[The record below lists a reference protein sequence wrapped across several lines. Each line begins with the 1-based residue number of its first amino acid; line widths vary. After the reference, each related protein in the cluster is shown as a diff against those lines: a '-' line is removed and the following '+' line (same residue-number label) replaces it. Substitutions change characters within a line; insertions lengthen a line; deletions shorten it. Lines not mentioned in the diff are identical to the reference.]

1 MISFT
6 LTSKEKALGLLQN
19 IKLIIFAESLGGTE
33 SLLNCKV
40 TVMIQRKQTVFLL
53 LACILA
59 LVCFFVRLQWIDALQ
74 IVSAALSV
82 YTIFQYRRRMVQA
95 RLCLAGL
102 LVVFAWY
109 IGLAI
114 LEGEAGIVESLPM
127 VNAILIFLARK
138 GILDD
143 EKLVRAADRIR

>member
-1 MISFT
+1 
-6 LTSKEKALGLLQN
+6 
-19 IKLIIFAESLGGTE
+19 
-33 SLLNCKV
+33 LLNCKV

-82 YTIFQYRRRMVQA
+82 YTIFQYRRRIVQA

-102 LVVFAWY
+102 FVVFAWY

>member
-1 MISFT
+1 
-6 LTSKEKALGLLQN
+6 
-19 IKLIIFAESLGGTE
+19 
-33 SLLNCKV
+33 
-40 TVMIQRKQTVFLL
+40 MIQRKQTVFLL

-59 LVCFFVRLQWIDALQ
+59 LVCLFMRLQWLDALLA
-74 IVSAALSV
+74 VSAVLSA
-82 YTIFQYRRRMVQA
+82 YTIFQYRHRVMQA

-102 LVVFAWY
+102 FVIFAWY
-109 IGLAI
+109 IGLAV
-114 LEGEAGIVESLPM
+114 LEGHLGTYEGLPM